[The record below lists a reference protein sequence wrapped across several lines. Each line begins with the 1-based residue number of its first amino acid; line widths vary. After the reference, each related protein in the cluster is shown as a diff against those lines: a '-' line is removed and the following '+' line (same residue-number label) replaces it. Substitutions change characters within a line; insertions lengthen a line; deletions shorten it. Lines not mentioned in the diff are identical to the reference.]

1 MEPFRQSS
9 RPRSSLVS
17 AENILR
23 IGRGD
28 RDQVAPS
35 AMLRD
40 SDVAIK
46 GQRALDLVGQV
57 AETISANEGR
67 IERLLTRALDQLRVM
82 EERNRTLEERAVQA
96 ELRAREAEKWLMRL
110 QVEMADKLVP
120 GKPVKGRTASTSA
133 A

>member
-1 MEPFRQSS
+1 MEPFRSS
-9 RPRSSLVS
+9 TRPRSSLVS

-28 RDQVAPS
+28 QPAPS
-35 AMLRD
+35 TLLRE
-40 SDVAIK
+40 SDVSIK

-57 AETISANEGR
+57 AETISATEGR

-82 EERNRTLEERAVQA
+82 EERNRTLETRAVQA

-120 GKPVKGRTASTSA
+120 GKPLKGRGKPA
-133 A
+133 AA